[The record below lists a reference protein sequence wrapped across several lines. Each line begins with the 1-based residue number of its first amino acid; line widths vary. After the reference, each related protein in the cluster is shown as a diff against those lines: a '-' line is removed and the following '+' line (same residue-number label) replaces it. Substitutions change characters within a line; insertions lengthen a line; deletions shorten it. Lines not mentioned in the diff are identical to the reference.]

1 MANIKSAK
9 KRALQTKVRTERNKV
24 LKERV
29 RTFTRSFEDA
39 LAKQD
44 KDSSVLAF
52 NKVQGSLAKA
62 SKKGIFHK
70 NTIARK
76 ISRLSKKLAKLA

>member
-9 KRALQTKVRTERNKV
+9 KRVLQAQVRTVRNKV

-39 LAKQD
+39 LAKND
-44 KDSSVLAF
+44 KEQGKAAF
-52 NKVQGSLAKA
+52 NDVQSALAKA
-62 SKKGIFHK
+62 GKKGIFHK
-70 NTIARK
+70 NTIARTV
-76 ISRLSKKLAKLA
+76 SRFSKKLANIS